1 MRRRERGLGLVGLI
15 LASAVVVALGA
26 VLMRVVPTVIEYQAV
41 QRAAQRAAQGNTVAE
56 VRSLFDKAA
65 AIDNI
70 TSVKG
75 ADINVT
81 KAGNAVVVSFA
92 YTKEIHLAG
101 PAWLVMKYEGSSR

>member
-26 VLMRVVPTVIEYQAV
+26 VLMRMVPTVIEYQAV

-65 AIDNI
+65 AIDDI
-70 TSVKG
+70 HSIKG
-75 ADINVT
+75 SDLEISKQNDRVI
-81 KAGNAVVVSFA
+81 VEYA
-92 YTKEIHLAG
+92 YEREIHLVG
-101 PAWLVMKYEGSSR
+101 PAWLVMRYSGRSK

>member
-15 LASAVVVALGA
+15 LVSAAVVALGA

-65 AIDNI
+65 AIDDI
-70 TSVKG
+70 QSIKG
-75 ADINVT
+75 RDLEISKQNDQVI
-81 KAGNAVVVSFA
+81 VEYA
-92 YTKEIHLAG
+92 YEREIHLAG
-101 PAWLVMKYEGSSR
+101 PAWLVMRYSGRSK

>member
-26 VLMRVVPTVIEYQAV
+26 VLMRVVPTLIEYQAV

-65 AIDNI
+65 AID
-70 TSVKG
+70 
-75 ADINVT
+75 DIQSIDGRDLEISKQNDRVI
-81 KAGNAVVVSFA
+81 VEYA
-92 YTKEIHLAG
+92 YEREIHLVG
-101 PAWLVMKYEGSSR
+101 PAWLVMRYSGRSK